1 MQRGYNGGNF
11 MISIVVPVFNEQDV
25 LLQFYQHIC
34 KVVTHIN
41 MSYELIFVND
51 GSSDKSSEIIVGIIK
66 NDNNVK
72 SVEFSRNF
80 GHQAAIAAGLDYA
93 EGEAVITLDADLQ
106 HPPELIPELISKWQQ
121 GYDVVYTCR
130 KDTEDSNLFKKYTSL
145 FFYKIMNSL
154 SKVDVPAGTADFRLL
169 DRKVVDAFCSMNEHR
184 PFIRGLVCWMGY
196 RQIGIAYQAP
206 ARYAGKSKYSLT
218 RMIGFAVDG
227 IVSFSSIPLY
237 LSALM
242 GLIISMLSFAY
253 AIYVIYS
260 WLFTNRNIEGWTSL
274 MLVVLFI
281 GGIQLITLGVLG
293 TYLGRIYDETK
304 DRPRYLVRQEYG
316 FNK

>member
-1 MQRGYNGGNF
+1 